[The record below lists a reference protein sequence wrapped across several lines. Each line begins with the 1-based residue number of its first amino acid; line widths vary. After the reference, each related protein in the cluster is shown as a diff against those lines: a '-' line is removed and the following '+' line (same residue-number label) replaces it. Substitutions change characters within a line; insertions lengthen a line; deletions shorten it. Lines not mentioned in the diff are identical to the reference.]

1 MTKKLS
7 IFAETGKSRLS
18 VKPRSVGGE
27 LHLER
32 CEGGLKMK
40 AMVLKKVSAIEK
52 EPLEMM
58 DLPDPVPGQREI
70 LVKVSA
76 CGVCHT
82 ELDEI
87 EGRLQPKVPI
97 ILGHEVVGRV
107 EALGPKAKKFK
118 LGDRVGIAWIN
129 SACGKCRFCR
139 EGNENLCL
147 EFRGTGCHA
156 NGGYAQYTVIS
167 EDFVYPIPERFSD
180 SEAAPLLC
188 AGAIGYRDLRVS
200 GIKRGETLGLFGF
213 GASAHIVIQVAKYW
227 GCEVFV
233 FTRSEEHR
241 NLARKLGASWA
252 GRPEDEPPKRLNGAI
267 DFTPVGETV
276 PHALRA
282 LEKGGRLV
290 LAVIRKR
297 NPIPPL
303 DYAEHLWDE
312 KEIKSVANIT
322 RKDLQDFL
330 LLAAEIPI
338 IPEVQEFKLE
348 EANKVLN
355 LLKQGKI
362 EGAGVLRM
370 MD

>member
-1 MTKKLS
+1 
-7 IFAETGKSRLS
+7 
-18 VKPRSVGGE
+18 
-27 LHLER
+27 
-32 CEGGLKMK
+32 MK

-58 DLPDPVPGQREI
+58 DLPNPVPGPKEI

-87 EGRLQPKVPI
+87 EGRIQSNLPI
-97 ILGHEVVGRV
+97 ILGHEVVGKV
-107 EALGPKAKKFK
+107 VSLGSGVTKFN

-129 SACGKCRFCR
+129 SACGKCHFCR

-156 NGGYAQYTVIS
+156 NGGYAQYTVVS
-167 EDFVYPIPERFSD
+167 EDFAYLIPERFSD

-188 AGAIGYRDLRVS
+188 AGAIGYRDLWVS
-200 GIKRGETLGLFGF
+200 GIKKDQTLGLFGF

-227 GCEVFV
+227 GCEVLV

-241 NLARKLGASWA
+241 NLAKKLGASWV
-252 GRPEDEPPKRLNGAI
+252 GRPEDEPPKKLNCAI

-276 PHALRA
+276 LHALRV

-303 DYAEHLWDE
+303 DYAQHLWDE

-338 IPEVQEFKLE
+338 IPEVKEFKLE
-348 EANKVLN
+348 EANRVLN

-362 EGAGVLRM
+362 EGAGVLRI